1 MTHQPTFSLEAD
13 DLTVEIARPGS
24 RDEHVATR
32 FSPAA
37 HILQI
42 RYQAHSY
49 LFDRGSPMEFD
60 IGERTVPPG
69 FDGCSPGGC
78 FLKIGVGLLE
88 RESDD
93 PYRFA
98 YTYPVR
104 ARPDTLV
111 SIEKTRARFVQ
122 VLEPG
127 EVPLG
132 YELICDLA
140 VQGNSL
146 RIDYALRNLGEAP
159 VRTEQ
164 YLHNFS
170 CFDNA
175 PLSTDYTVS
184 VDYAYEVCD
193 SIGNRLDEPEAGLVR
208 PLDSRTLGFDP
219 SAAEE
224 RRKLFFRATEGDARY
239 QWSIN
244 NEATGTGMTIEADR
258 PPQISALF
266 VTRDQISP
274 EMNVTSS
281 IEPNATAAWTRRYEF
296 R

>member
-1 MTHQPTFSLEAD
+1 MTHQPTFSLETD
-13 DLTVEIARPGS
+13 DLTLEIARPGS
-24 RDEHVATR
+24 RDEHLATR

-37 HILQI
+37 HILQV

-69 FDGCSPGGC
+69 FEGCRPGER
-78 FLKIGVGLLE
+78 FVKIGVGLLE
-88 RESDD
+88 RESAD

-98 YTYPVR
+98 GTYPVR
-104 ARPDTLV
+104 ARPDTSV
-111 SIEKTRARFVQ
+111 SIEKTRARFTQ
-122 VLEPG
+122 ELEPR
-127 EVPLG
+127 EEPLG
-132 YELICDLA
+132 YRLVVDLA
-140 VQGNSL
+140 VQGNSVK
-146 RIDYALRNLGEAP
+146 IDYALRNLGEAP
-159 VRTEQ
+159 FQTEQ

-175 PLSTDYTVS
+175 PLSTDYSVS
-184 VDYAYEVCD
+184 IDYAYEVCD
-193 SIGNRLDEPEAGLVR
+193 SIGNRLDEPDTGLVR
-208 PLDSRTLGFDP
+208 PVDPRTFGFDP

-224 RRKLFFRATEGDARY
+224 RRKLFFRPTEGDARHR
-239 QWSIN
+239 WSID

-258 PPQISALF
+258 PPQISALY

-274 EMNVTSS
+274 EMNVTRTV
-281 IEPNATAAWTRRYEF
+281 EPNATARWTRCYEF